1 MVCNPKPRHKMV
13 LCNCPTQLLYES
25 VCQSKVLRETFAMQ
39 KDPTYQKLQFHW
51 FTDTC
56 PRNIIVFVSAT
67 NWGKV
72 LSNTVSHIKYC
83 RITARATSASQ
94 HRLVKQKHLINHLQR
109 SINTTVKWR
118 KTSASISGLPKPPN
132 GSRQTQKTLQS
143 ACKWHH
149 VGRSGAKM
157 CFHSDLF

>member
-13 LCNCPTQLLYES
+13 LCNYPTQLLYES
-25 VCQSKVLRETFAMQ
+25 VRQSKVLIETFAMQ
-39 KDPTYQKLQFHW
+39 KHPTHPKLQLQW

-67 NWGKV
+67 NRGKV
-72 LSNTVSHIKYC
+72 LSNTVSHIRYC
-83 RITARATSASQ
+83 RITAGATSAGQ
-94 HRLVKQKHLINHLQR
+94 HRLVKQKHLINHFQR

-132 GSRQTQKTLQS
+132 GSRQRQKTLHS

-149 VGRSGAKM
+149 VGRFRAKM
-157 CFHSDLF
+157 CFHLDLF